1 MDPPPH
7 SGGGIG
13 GGGSLEHL
21 RGGEDAALGLAG
33 VGSLSL
39 WLFII
44 PPLLFFSFSP
54 PPFPAFLLRSGR
66 SQAAGAGSA
75 QPPSILPPSL
85 SPIPPFSLKTW
96 APGCS
101 PLRWQHPCLREE
113 APYPPL
119 NPLHHRLPLKRSLQ
133 PCPQPFFFWY
143 PPHPSPAWGYLDAAG
158 GSTASLVGETHT
170 QVRSQLGFIFNFG
183 LFFYLFTRAGAGEG
197 RLYPSPSGMLR
208 WLLEG
213 TVGRGGDLGVQNRML
228 GLTDP
233 AGR

>member
-143 PPHPSPAWGYLDAAG
+143 PPPSIP
-158 GSTASLVGETHT
+158 SLGVPGC
-170 QVRSQLGFIFNFG
+170 
-183 LFFYLFTRAGAGEG
+183 
-197 RLYPSPSGMLR
+197 
-208 WLLEG
+208 
-213 TVGRGGDLGVQNRML
+213 GRGEHSLASGRNPHAGKE
-228 GLTDP
+228 P
-233 AGR
+233 AGVYFQLWAFFLPFYQGRSWGGGVVPQP